1 MKIFTKFNQTFGFT
15 QMESRVVLF
24 LILAFVIGIGIKVYK
39 SKYSIKPPYNYSA
52 MDSEFTARSQSIEK
66 NDSSESDDS
75 DAIGDKNKLK
85 SNISKTKV
93 TDNPTPKLDINKA
106 SKEEFVKLPG
116 IGETMADRIILYR
129 NENGRFTII
138 EQLTKVK
145 GIGKKKFERIAP
157 YIMVGK

>member
-1 MKIFTKFNQTFGFT
+1 MKIFIKFNQTFGFT

-24 LILAFVIGIGIKVYK
+24 LILVFVIGISIKVYK
-39 SKYSIKPPYNYSA
+39 SKYSIKPAYNYSA
-52 MDSEFTARSQSIEK
+52 MDSEFTARSQSIEN
-66 NDSSESDDS
+66 NDSSETDDPHVR
-75 DAIGDKNKLK
+75 GGKNKLEA
-85 SNISKTKV
+85 NIRKILE
-93 TDNPTPKLDINKA
+93 TDNPTQKLDINKA

-116 IGETMADRIILYR
+116 IGETMADRIILFR
-129 NENGRFTII
+129 NENGGFTVI

>member
-1 MKIFTKFNQTFGFT
+1 VRG
-15 QMESRVVLF
+15 
-24 LILAFVIGIGIKVYK
+24 GI
-39 SKYSIKPPYNYSA
+39 
-52 MDSEFTARSQSIEK
+52 
-66 NDSSESDDS
+66 
-75 DAIGDKNKLK
+75 NKLE
-85 SNISKTKV
+85 SNIRKILE
-93 TDNPTPKLDINKA
+93 TDNPTQKLDINKA

-157 YIMVGK
+157 YIIVGK